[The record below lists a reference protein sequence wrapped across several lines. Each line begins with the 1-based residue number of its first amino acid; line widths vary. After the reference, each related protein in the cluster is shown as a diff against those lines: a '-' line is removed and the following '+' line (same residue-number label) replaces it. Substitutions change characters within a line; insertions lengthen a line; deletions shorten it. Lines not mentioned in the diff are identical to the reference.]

1 MNQVLEDDVQA
12 LKERVVDTQALY
24 REVCALLFFRYG
36 ETPTANKLY
45 QLVRR
50 GSMSAPAKALRDFWS
65 GVRDQSR
72 VDIGQP
78 DLPPE
83 VAKATG
89 ELVVTLWRLANQA
102 AGDSFA
108 TLRNDLQLEANT
120 ARQRADDAEV
130 RCEAALVASQAA
142 EDKAVGK
149 AARIAELEAQ
159 LLEQQTANAV
169 LRGQLNS
176 ARDEANTAA
185 AALVDARRDFSTEL
199 EKLRQ
204 SISQNEQ
211 RLIAAEKRALLE
223 IDSERTVANRAKK
236 DLQAATDRF
245 TELESTY
252 RSDRDAMRDELTS
265 LKARLA
271 SAKQL
276 NAGLVEQL
284 TAKDTALAQ
293 RNDIVEVLRQKLDA
307 WTTLAASAGMSE
319 AARRPTQRFTPS
331 ATGKQRRNIK
341 LQSEIFKKRRV
352 T

>member
-12 LKERVVDTQALY
+12 LKDRVADTQALY

-65 GVRDQSR
+65 GVRDRSR

-89 ELVVTLWRLANQA
+89 ELVITLWRLANQA

-120 ARQRADDAEV
+120 ARQRADDAEA

-142 EDKAVGK
+142 EDKAVGN

-159 LLEQQTANAV
+159 LVEQQTVNAV

-176 ARDEANTAA
+176 AREEANTAA

-223 IDSERTVANRAKK
+223 IDSERTVANRARK

-252 RSDRDAMRDELTS
+252 RGDRDAMRDELTS
-265 LKARLA
+265 LKAQLA

-276 NAGLVEQL
+276 NVGLVEQL
-284 TAKDTALAQ
+284 TAKDTTLAQ
-293 RNDIVEVLRQKLDA
+293 RNDTVEVLRQKLDA

-319 AARRPTQRFTPS
+319 AARRPTQRFAPS
-331 ATGKQRRNIK
+331 AAGKQRRNIK
-341 LQSEIFKKRRV
+341 LQSEVFKKRRV